1 MRARA
6 EGRLRSGGKPRG
18 RLGKCWHCQWC
29 FNEAPVTAAVD
40 RHSVTPRTRQA
51 GGQRAS
57 GRYPPPKSPRNLR
70 RTLLEVH
77 PASTGPRSSR
87 RSARGRPG
95 AACTRR
101 TAARS
106 QPPSTLDPSR
116 SGLRSEE
123 RAHVSRVRG
132 AVIGPDDMEAGRGS
146 EPARTGRGEQ
156 QPLVAG
162 RAASPTAHSSGCA
175 LVVGLAVERP
185 VHAKCGA
192 ETLTGSP
199 GEAASPAP
207 PPEQAGAGVD
217 APAQRRTPTQS
228 APFMG
233 NSSPW
238 EPTEQAVSTPAGS
251 ERPSRG
257 GGVEGE
263 PWSTAPDRILPP
275 APPLR
280 RARGGGPSP
289 PESRSR
295 HAFFHR
301 WLAGRASRSNGAPS
315 GWAMCEPSLMGRAAF
330 GATLEAQAA
339 PFYGGGKEAASPQQK
354 EATDQ

>member
-1 MRARA
+1 M
-6 EGRLRSGGKPRG
+6 
-18 RLGKCWHCQWC
+18 
-29 FNEAPVTAAVD
+29 
-40 RHSVTPRTRQA
+40 
-51 GGQRAS
+51 
-57 GRYPPPKSPRNLR
+57 
-70 RTLLEVH
+70 
-77 PASTGPRSSR
+77 
-87 RSARGRPG
+87 
-95 AACTRR
+95 
-101 TAARS
+101 
-106 QPPSTLDPSR
+106 
-116 SGLRSEE
+116 
-123 RAHVSRVRG
+123 SRVRG

-175 LVVGLAVERP
+175 LVAGLAVERP
-185 VHAKCGA
+185 VHAKGGA

-199 GEAASPAP
+199 GEAASTAP

-238 EPTEQAVSTPAGS
+238 EPAEQAVSTPAGS

-257 GGVEGE
+257 GDVGGE

-339 PFYGGGKEAASPQQK
+339 PFYGGGKEAASPRQK